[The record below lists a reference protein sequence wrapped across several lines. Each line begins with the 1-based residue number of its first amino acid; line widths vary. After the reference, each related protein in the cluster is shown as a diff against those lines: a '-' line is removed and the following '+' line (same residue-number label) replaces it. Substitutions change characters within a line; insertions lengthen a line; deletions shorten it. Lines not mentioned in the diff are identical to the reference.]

1 MRLKNILGF
10 AAVTIF
16 AAKGGYRL
24 YQYYTNKKDY
34 VESLADVTKDAMDGV
49 NDIVDIFSN
58 DQHEKDMCSVATEF
72 GKGAVDAV
80 VAAEKQQNYGRNL

>member
-1 MRLKNILGF
+1 MSLKNILGF

-16 AAKGGYRL
+16 AVKGGYRL
-24 YQYYTNKKDY
+24 YQYYTNTKDY
-34 VESLADVTKDAMDGV
+34 VECFADVTKDAMDGV
-49 NDIVDIFSN
+49 SDIVDIFSN

-80 VAAEKQQNYGRNL
+80 VAVEKQQNYG